1 MREIDCFSFFLVSIG
16 FGAEFLIEKVQ
27 VRIILAAKVNVKESR
42 RKKP

>member
-1 MREIDCFSFFLVSIG
+1 MVPAFLV
-16 FGAEFLIEKVQ
+16 EKVQ